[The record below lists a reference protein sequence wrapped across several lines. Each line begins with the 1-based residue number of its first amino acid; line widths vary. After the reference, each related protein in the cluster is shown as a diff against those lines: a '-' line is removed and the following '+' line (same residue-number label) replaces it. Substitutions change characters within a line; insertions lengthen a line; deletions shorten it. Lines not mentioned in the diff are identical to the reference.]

1 MVPQMSRSSPDPY
14 ALLVARVFQAAG
26 EMRRSGESIAA
37 QVGQTQARW
46 QLLSVLSEGQWT
58 VPDAARA
65 LGVTRQGVQ
74 RIADELVA
82 EGLAQ
87 YAPNPRHKRS
97 PLVQLTAHGR
107 DTLAKITAAARR
119 TNQKMARMFT
129 TEQLD
134 QARAL
139 LSRVIAALQ
148 EHAPDA
154 HTPR

>member
-1 MVPQMSRSSPDPY
+1 MNRASPDSY

-26 EMRRSGESIAA
+26 EMRRKGESIAA

-82 EGLAQ
+82 EGLLQ
-87 YAPNPRHKRS
+87 YAPNPRHQRS
-97 PLVQLTAHGR
+97 PLVQLTAKGR
-107 DTLAKITAAARR
+107 DVLAKITTAARR
-119 TNQKMARMFT
+119 ANQTLARMFT
-129 TEQLD
+129 AEELD
-134 QARAL
+134 RARAV
-139 LSRVIAALQ
+139 LSRIIAALQ
-148 EHAPDA
+148 EHAPDR